1 MDCQEKQ
8 GSTHQNLVQKVLNEL
23 LLQWPRS
30 QKTMQ
35 VGTQKLG
42 NEVTERELPI
52 SVGFEAS

>member
-8 GSTHQNLVQKVLNEL
+8 GSTHQNLVQKVLDEL

-30 QKTMQ
+30 QKTVQ

-42 NEVTERELPI
+42 NEVTEQRLPI
-52 SVGFEAS
+52 SVGLEAS